1 MTLSDTSFEKTLASF
16 NLDTTQRW
24 AVAVSGGADSLC
36 LTLLLHQFC
45 QKNKIELFAITV
57 DHNIRSESAQEAET
71 VHNFLKKQ
79 NIQHT
84 ILKNTTPI
92 GNTCIEEDARNIRY
106 NLLTSF
112 CKENNIPYLFI
123 AHQLED
129 QIETFLS
136 RLARGSGINGLGA
149 IKKISQRDDIVIIR
163 PFLNTPKNEIK
174 KYLSKN
180 NIEWVEDPMNQ
191 DPNYERV
198 KWRNFLPV
206 LEKNNLSLKAIS
218 LSIQRL
224 NRVQETL
231 NTITN
236 TFLKTNVSFYPEGY
250 ALINT
255 NSFQTLPDEI
265 KIRALNEV
273 LKKIGQSEKIISLE
287 LLERLIHQLPKKMS
301 LANCLVVP
309 HKKGIFIAKE
319 SVRMEKEKFIPANTP
334 TKWDR
339 FIVTSPVD
347 GYIKAQAPQKRRKNI
362 PYNVQQSFPSFQL
375 EKELENVLNIEY
387 KESSKNKINIQF
399 IQSI

>member
-1 MTLSDTSFEKTLASF
+1 
-16 NLDTTQRW
+16 
-24 AVAVSGGADSLC
+24 
-36 LTLLLHQFC
+36 
-45 QKNKIELFAITV
+45 
-57 DHNIRSESAQEAET
+57 
-71 VHNFLKKQ
+71 
-79 NIQHT
+79 
-84 ILKNTTPI
+84 
-92 GNTCIEEDARNIRY
+92 
-106 NLLTSF
+106 LLTSF
-112 CKENNIPYLFI
+112 CKKNNIPYLFI

-136 RLARGSGINGLGA
+136 RLARGSGIDGLCA
-149 IKKISQRDDIVIIR
+149 IKKETQRDNILIIR
-163 PFLNTPKNEIK
+163 PFLNTPKTEIQ

-180 NIEWVEDPMNQ
+180 AIEWIEDPMNQ

-198 KWRNFLPV
+198 KWRNFLPT

-231 NTITN
+231 NTITD

-287 LLERLIHQLPKKMS
+287 LLERLILQLPKKMS
-301 LANCLVVP
+301 LANCLVIP

-334 TKWDR
+334 TRWDR
-339 FIVTSPVD
+339 FLVTSSVD

-362 PYNVQQSFPSFQL
+362 PYYVQQSFPSFQL
-375 EKELENVLNIEY
+375 EKELENILNIEY

>member
-287 LLERLIHQLPKKMS
+287 LLERLIHQLPKK
-301 LANCLVVP
+301 NE
-309 HKKGIFIAKE
+309 F
-319 SVRMEKEKFIPANTP
+319 
-334 TKWDR
+334 
-339 FIVTSPVD
+339 
-347 GYIKAQAPQKRRKNI
+347 
-362 PYNVQQSFPSFQL
+362 
-375 EKELENVLNIEY
+375 
-387 KESSKNKINIQF
+387 SKLF
-399 IQSI
+399 SRTT